1 MSGRR
6 LVLPIIEHPP
16 LPADM
21 QSFLD
26 AEDLLARLDRRD
38 PANDR
43 RTGTAADQLGMRELC
58 HDLEQSLRSV
68 RTLISLVAGGGPVN
82 PADETTAVHLET
94 LRLEVERLSATVRH
108 HVSPLPAETVDLR
121 MTARSVLACSAM
133 VFPGRLELH
142 APRPVLV
149 YGQRVLLHR
158 ALANLV
164 QNACEATSTGRVIV
178 TVEARDDEGVVDV
191 EDHGDAGGRGGG
203 AGLGLWIVHAAVG
216 AHGGTVERGRSDLGG
231 LHMRMRLPRGPRP
244 SGPEATT

>member
-6 LVLPIIEHPP
+6 PVLPIIEHPP

-21 QSFLD
+21 TSFLD

-43 RTGTAADQLGMRELC
+43 RSGTGADQLGVRELC

-68 RTLISLVAGGGPVN
+68 RALIDLASGDQPGPAQ
-82 PADETTAVHLET
+82 PSSVHLET
-94 LRLEVERLSATVRH
+94 LRLEVQRLSATVRH
-108 HVSPLPAETVDLR
+108 HISPLPAETVDLR
-121 MTARSVLACSAM
+121 MTARSVLACTAM
-133 VFPGRLELH
+133 VFPGRLELR

-149 YGQRVLLHR
+149 YGERVLLHR

-178 TVEARDDEGVVDV
+178 TVAARDDEGIVDV
-191 EDHGDAGGRGGG
+191 EDHGDAGGSGGG

-231 LHMRMRLPRGPRP
+231 LHMRMRLPREPRP
-244 SGPEATT
+244 SGKESTT